1 MSRQILTHL
10 KTPAF
15 GRSLRTMTF
24 CILLLMP
31 VIGVV
36 MRGETQGRDTSV
48 KQDFLET
55 PTETPTF
62 DPFAPTATFDPFA
75 TPTFDPFAPTFD
87 PFATPTFD
95 PFSQETP
102 FNPEFT
108 PEPTPFPTAT
118 PVIEPETN
126 LLLDAIRDMNL
137 LADAMLGGGVRPEGW
152 NGSQDPFNP
161 DLAVMA
167 RSDLETLASEYINP
181 DIRPRGWIGAVG
193 STPFAIARDVR
204 HDVEQLADLVYGPD
218 TRPEIWTGGN
228 PLMRCNR
235 ATQTLIALLERGGVF
250 KLEIDPNDPEF
261 CRNAELTVTQFTDE
275 EILANTGLTEL
286 FTDQVAILSPN
297 QVNTD
302 IAIAFLD
309 SAASRNVGTIPNG
322 TPIQVL
328 GKSTA
333 SFSRMMLVSG
343 DGFQVYVDYQNTTV
357 TAQQFSNLPNAA
369 SLDVAPGCF
378 ASWCKSS

>member
-15 GRSLRTMTF
+15 GRSLRTITF

-31 VIGVV
+31 IIGVA
-36 MRGETQGRDTSV
+36 MRSETQGRDTSV
-48 KQDFLET
+48 KQDVFET

-75 TPTFDPFAPTFD
+75 PPTTDAFAPTTD
-87 PFATPTFD
+87 PFF
-95 PFSQETP
+95 QETP

-108 PEPTPFPTAT
+108 PEPTPFPTST

-126 LLLDAIRDMNL
+126 LLLDAVKDMNL
-137 LADAMLGGGVRPEGW
+137 LADAVLGGGVRPEGW

-161 DLAVMA
+161 ELAVVT
-167 RSDLETLASEYINP
+167 RSDLETLASEFINP
-181 DIRPRGWIGAVG
+181 NERPRSWIGAVG

-204 HDVEQLADLVYGPD
+204 HDVELLADLVYGPT

-235 ATQTLIALLERGGVF
+235 STQTLIALLERGGVF

-261 CRNAELTVTQFTDE
+261 CRNAELSVTQFTDE

-297 QVNTD
+297 QVNSD

-309 SAASRNVGTIPNG
+309 SAATRNVGTIPNG

-328 GKSTA
+328 GKSNA

-343 DGFQVYVDYQNTTV
+343 DGFQVYVDYQSTTV
-357 TAQQFSNLPNAA
+357 TEQQFANLPNAT
-369 SLDVAPGCF
+369 SLNLTTNCF
-378 ASWCKSS
+378 ATWCKSS